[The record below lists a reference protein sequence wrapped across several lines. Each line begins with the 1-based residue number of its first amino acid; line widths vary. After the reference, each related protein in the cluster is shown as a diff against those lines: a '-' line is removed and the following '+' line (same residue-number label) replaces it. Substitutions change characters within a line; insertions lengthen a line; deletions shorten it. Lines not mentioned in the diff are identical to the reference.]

1 MDSLFAQLTQNNETM
16 SRFNETMTRF
26 NEMPDLVRNKIMVY
40 YLGFGT
46 PSAKILMT
54 PLRTINEIK
63 TFTTVCTD
71 DFTFWRYKIAKT
83 QNDIMNIQSRTF
95 SGFIALCE
103 LSIAYNISEL
113 CNTREYIKNRRIYTC
128 EMAIED
134 YGIIPMMI

>member
-1 MDSLFAQLTQNNETM
+1 MDSLFAQLTQ
-16 SRFNETMTRF
+16 FNETMAQF

-46 PSAKILMT
+46 PSANILMT
-54 PLRTINEIK
+54 PLRTINDIK
-63 TFTTVCTD
+63 TCTTVCTD

-83 QNDIMNIQSRTF
+83 QDEVMKVKSRTF

-103 LSIAYNISEL
+103 LSIAYNQSDL
-113 CNTREYIKNRRIYTC
+113 CNASEYAKNRRIYTC